1 MEKLFFDKEE
11 VINQYIRLKNIHKVA
26 EYFKVSVSPIRAI
39 IKSSN
44 IELNNRRYSVNDKFF
59 DNIDSEEKSYWLG
72 FLFAD
77 GYIRDRESGKSLE
90 MKLSIKDKD
99 HLELFKKTL
108 NSNHKIINTT
118 SIVKYKDKI
127 SSSEMCHLAIY
138 STSIVE
144 SIKLQG
150 MHSRKTFT
158 IKEPQIDKNLMSH
171 FIRGYFDGDGSFSFN
186 PDKYMIKTQLV
197 SDSKDFQDFIIKEL
211 GDNGI
216 KINLYSKIKL
226 QIQNKLD
233 NLKFYNYIY
242 NDSKIYLTR
251 KKEKYE
257 EFRRYY
263 GYNN

>member
-1 MEKLFFDKEE
+1 MDLVYNKM
-11 VINQYIRLKNIHKVA
+11 QYSLTYLNLK
-26 EYFKVSVSPIRAI
+26 F
-39 IKSSN
+39 
-44 IELNNRRYSVNDKFF
+44 
-59 DNIDSEEKSYWLG
+59 
-72 FLFAD
+72 
-77 GYIRDRESGKSLE
+77 
-90 MKLSIKDKD
+90 
-99 HLELFKKTL
+99 
-108 NSNHKIINTT
+108 
-118 SIVKYKDKI
+118 
-127 SSSEMCHLAIY
+127 SSEL
-138 STSIVE
+138 
-144 SIKLQG
+144 L
-150 MHSRKTFT
+150 
-158 IKEPQIDKNLMSH
+158 PH

-197 SDSKDFQDFIIKEL
+197 SASKDFQDFIIKEL